1 MRPVPV
7 NSVSRARVLFGFALV
22 LGAAA
27 ARAQQDNTALVLRDI
42 PGVDAARLAPASQ
55 RELATLLTD
64 EFDYCGRPLTLA
76 GTLKKGDA
84 CKHTRRLV
92 AWAAGQIDKGGAAS
106 NDVIVELGRYNQSFG
121 GKRFPF
127 KPDERMCMGGGEKP
141 KVTLVEFSDFECPY
155 CGLARPLLEDFVKRR
170 PEVRLCFAPFP
181 LAGHPNA
188 MVAGQAALFA
198 RDQGK
203 FWAMHDA
210 LFENQLSLSDSAIK
224 DLVKKLGLDVAAYAK
239 AVAAGRY
246 MDELNGSKDLGKN
259 AGIESTPTL
268 YVNGRK
274 LLLPLSA
281 ESLALTVDD
290 ELDWLANS
298 SAWGK

>member
-1 MRPVPV
+1 MRPTPV
-7 NSVSRARVLFGFALV
+7 NSVSRARLLLLVALAV
-22 LGAAA
+22 GSKVSA
-27 ARAQQDNTALVLRDI
+27 QDNPALVLRDI
-42 PGVDAARLAPASQ
+42 PGIEASKLAPASQ
-55 RELATLLTD
+55 RELATVLTD
-64 EFDYCGRPLTLA
+64 EFDYCGRPMTLA

-92 AWAAGQIDKGGAAS
+92 TFAAGQIEKGGSS
-106 NDVIVELGRYNQSFG
+106 NDVIVELGKYNQSFA
-121 GKRFPF
+121 GKRFTF
-127 KPDERMCMGGGEKP
+127 KNDERLCQGGGEKP

-155 CGLARPLLEDFVKRR
+155 CALARPLLEDFVKRH
-170 PEVRLCFAPFP
+170 PEVRLCYAPFP
-181 LAGHPNA
+181 LAAHPNA

-210 LFENQLSLSDSAIK
+210 LFENQMSLSEAFIK
-224 DLVKKLGLDVAAYAK
+224 DLVKKLGLDTAAYAK

-246 MDELNGSKDLGKN
+246 MDELNGSKDAGKQ

-274 LLLPLSA
+274 LLLPLSS
-281 ESLALTVDD
+281 ETLALTVED
-290 ELDWLANS
+290 ELEWLTNAN
-298 SAWGK
+298 AWGK